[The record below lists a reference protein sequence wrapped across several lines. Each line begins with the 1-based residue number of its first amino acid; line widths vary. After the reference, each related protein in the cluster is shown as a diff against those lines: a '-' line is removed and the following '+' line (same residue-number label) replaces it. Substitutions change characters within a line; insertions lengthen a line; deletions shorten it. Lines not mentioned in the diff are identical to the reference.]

1 MLNSE
6 ITRRALQW
14 ASSPDCPVRALL
26 DHIHIVGRLRP
37 PQIEAIIVW
46 AYLKIAGE
54 GKPLG
59 TLFTQ
64 GFFTSDLD
72 LDSLSV
78 PVATREALEADPALL
93 ALYDFA
99 SARTGADERLP
110 DLAERIRE
118 SPDEVDAQ
126 AVVRAVFYDEDYTDY
141 LFSLPM
147 GAGKTFLIAALIHLE
162 LYFAVQ
168 APDNPAFARN
178 FLVLIP
184 SGLKSSIGPSLRTI
198 EHFDPTWVLPEPAAS
213 DVHRMIR
220 LDVLDEAKSAKKS
233 NKARNPNA
241 ARVAACAPF
250 EDAEG
255 HVFIVNAEKVIL
267 NRVPKDPDQFEL
279 VLKSDDDKDREENEL
294 RNLLGKLPR
303 LGIHIDEVHHAKA
316 DDIKLR
322 QVVNRWAER
331 GDVTAAYGYSG
342 TPYLKKAETIEA
354 EGVRLKFQQ
363 ITNTVYHYP
372 LTTAIEGFLKTP
384 TVKVAEGAES
394 MEIVHR
400 GVEDFYETYGDT
412 VYADGTR
419 AKLAV
424 YCSNIARLEEEVRP
438 FLTGT
443 LGVPEADVLVYH
455 KGNKAHPIPAE
466 NEAAFRLLD
475 RPESTVRVVL
485 LVQIGKEGWDCR
497 SLTGVVL
504 SQKGDSPRNMV
515 LQTSCRCLR
524 QVTPEDDDATAVVW
538 LNEYNAKAL
547 ESQLKT
553 EQHTSIA
560 ELNQLARGGTAEP
573 VERHSRIE
581 HLGLPEVPMLQ
592 LRVRHTEVTAT
603 EANPA
608 ATLDALAAELEASPS
623 PWARVSQVVE
633 SGLTDAEVRA
643 RRLVEATGTTEAT
656 WGAWRASLRRAGLG
670 VPDWPDLR
678 AHHDALRRI
687 FDAITTDDGDRRV
700 FNDLYR
706 RSDIEVTVRRAFHP
720 ARTLTTETETVPESA
735 RLLGV
740 GGVPPI
746 ASHGLLYPSEGDVA
760 EILRRDAAGIAGGGL
775 SPEDEETVRALERMG
790 RSEMAD
796 EIRRQGA
803 ALPVRM
809 KDRTFHYLPY
819 SFRGSRLELTTFTA
833 VLEADLFGRD
843 DLDVFFNGERRGRT
857 SLSEFR
863 IDCYRK
869 PTDRWLRLGF
879 YTPDFL
885 VTQRDPNGA
894 FRRIMIVETKG
905 AGYANEPTFVAK
917 RQFVEDWFLAENNK
931 AEGVPTFE
939 FLQLTDDE
947 DDATR
952 LARFQSCVETFFAP
966 DTATA

>member
-372 LTTAIEGFLKTP
+372 LTTAIEGFLETP

-455 KGNKAHPIPAE
+455 KGKRPIPKRSAV
-466 NEAAFRLLD
+466 AYGPPTRPSSPPPLSPPSRPPVSPLPRTPPPAFLSHQTPPPSRQWPWSLFSL
-475 RPESTVRVVL
+475 VL
-485 LVQIGKEGWDCR
+485 PLSPPR
-497 SLTGVVL
+497 APPPPPSLPL
-504 SQKGDSPRNMV
+504 PPPA
-515 LQTSCRCLR
+515 
-524 QVTPEDDDATAVVW
+524 TP
-538 LNEYNAKAL
+538 
-547 ESQLKT
+547 
-553 EQHTSIA
+553 
-560 ELNQLARGGTAEP
+560 GGP
-573 VERHSRIE
+573 
-581 HLGLPEVPMLQ
+581 
-592 LRVRHTEVTAT
+592 RVRLTRSRPRTRRPSVSSTGQS
-603 EANPA
+603 PPS
-608 ATLDALAAELEASPS
+608 ASS
-623 PWARVSQVVE
+623 SSSR
-633 SGLTDAEVRA
+633 SG
-643 RRLVEATGTTEAT
+643 
-656 WGAWRASLRRAGLG
+656 RRAGTAG
-670 VPDWPDLR
+670 V
-678 AHHDALRRI
+678 
-687 FDAITTDDGDRRV
+687 
-700 FNDLYR
+700 
-706 RSDIEVTVRRAFHP
+706 SP
-720 ARTLTTETETVPESA
+720 AS
-735 RLLGV
+735 
-740 GGVPPI
+740 
-746 ASHGLLYPSEGDVA
+746 S
-760 EILRRDAAGIAGGGL
+760 
-775 SPEDEETVRALERMG
+775 
-790 RSEMAD
+790 
-796 EIRRQGA
+796 
-803 ALPVRM
+803 
-809 KDRTFHYLPY
+809 
-819 SFRGSRLELTTFTA
+819 SR
-833 VLEADLFGRD
+833 
-843 DLDVFFNGERRGRT
+843 RRGTARAT
-857 SLSEFR
+857 WSSR
-863 IDCYRK
+863 PR
-869 PTDRWLRLGF
+869 
-879 YTPDFL
+879 
-885 VTQRDPNGA
+885 A
-894 FRRIMIVETKG
+894 
-905 AGYANEPTFVAK
+905 AASAK
-917 RQFVEDWFLAENNK
+917 
-931 AEGVPTFE
+931 
-939 FLQLTDDE
+939 
-947 DDATR
+947 
-952 LARFQSCVETFFAP
+952 
-966 DTATA
+966 

>member
-1 MLNSE
+1 MLHDL
-6 ITRRALQW
+6 ITERAREW
-14 ASSPDCPVRALL
+14 ARSPDCPFRSVL
-26 DHIHIVGRLRP
+26 DHIHGAGRLRP
-37 PQIEAIIVW
+37 PQVEAITVW
-46 AYLKIAGE
+46 AYLKTAGQ

-59 TLFTQ
+59 TLFAE
-64 GFFTSDLD
+64 GFFTPEVDLD
-72 LDSLSV
+72 TLSV
-78 PVATREALEADPALL
+78 PVPTRDALRADPALL
-93 ALYDFA
+93 ALYHYA
-99 SARTGADERLP
+99 SARAGSDERLP
-110 DLAERIRE
+110 ALAERVRE
-118 SPDEVDAQ
+118 DPDAVDARDVID
-126 AVVRAVFYDEDYTDY
+126 AMFYGEGYTDY
-141 LFSLPM
+141 LLSLPM

-162 LYFAVQ
+162 LYLAVQ
-168 APDNPAFARN
+168 APDHPAFARN

-220 LDVLDEAKSAKKS
+220 LDVLDEAKSGRKS

-250 EDAEG
+250 EDALG
-255 HVFIVNAEKVIL
+255 HVFVVNAEKVIL
-267 NRVPKDPDQFEL
+267 NRVPKDPDLFDDLLQ
-279 VLKSDDDKDREENEL
+279 SDDDRDREENEL

-303 LGIHIDEVHHAKA
+303 LGIHTDEVHHAQA

-331 GDVTAAYGYSG
+331 GDVAAAYGYSG

-354 EGVRLKFQQ
+354 QGVRLKFQQ

-384 TVKVAEGAES
+384 TVKVAENAEPL
-394 MEIVHR
+394 EIVRR
-400 GVEDFYETYGDT
+400 GVEDFYDCYGDT

-443 LGVPEADVLVYH
+443 LGIPEADVLTYH
-455 KGNKAHPIPAE
+455 KGNRAHPIPAE
-466 NEAAFRLLD
+466 NEAAFRMLD

-515 LQTSCRCLR
+515 LQTACRCLR
-524 QVTPEDDDATAVVW
+524 QVTPADDATALVW

-547 ESQLKT
+547 NDQLKT

-560 ELNQLARGGTAEP
+560 ELNKLARGEAAEP
-573 VERHSRIE
+573 VERHSRLD
-581 HLGLPEVPMLQ
+581 HLGLPEIPLLQ
-592 LRVRHTEVTAT
+592 LRVRHTETTAT
-603 EANPA
+603 AADPG
-608 ATLDALAAELEASPS
+608 ATLAALADDLEETPS
-623 PWARVSQVVE
+623 PWARTSQVVE
-633 SGLTDAEVRA
+633 TGLTDTDVRA
-643 RRLVEATGTTEAT
+643 RQLVETAGATAAT
-656 WGAWRASLRRAGLG
+656 WAAWRAGLRRAGLG
-670 VPDWPDLR
+670 VPDWRHLQ
-678 AHHDALRRI
+678 AHRDVLRRV
-687 FDAITTDDGDRRV
+687 FDAITTGAGGHRQ

-706 RSDIEVTVRRAFHP
+706 RAEVEAAVRRAFHP
-720 ARTLTTETETVPESA
+720 ARTLTTEAETVPESA

-740 GGVPPI
+740 GGVPALAP
-746 ASHGLLYPSEGDVA
+746 HDLLYPPASDVR
-760 EILRRDAAGIAGGGL
+760 EILRRDAAGEPGDGL
-775 SPEDEETVRALERMG
+775 SPKQQETIASLDDLGQHKMAAAL
-790 RSEMAD
+790 
-796 EIRRQGA
+796 RQKGS

-809 KDRTFHYLPY
+809 KDRTFQYLPY
-819 SFRGSRLELTTFTA
+819 SFRGSRLELNTFTA
-833 VLEADLFGRD
+833 VLEADLFGRA
-843 DLDVFFNGERRGRT
+843 DLDVFFNGERRGQA

-863 IDCYRK
+863 IDCYQK
-869 PTDRWLRLGF
+869 PADRWLRLGF

-885 VTQRDPNGA
+885 VTQRGADGA
-894 FRRIMIVETKG
+894 FRRVLIIETKG
-905 AGYANEPTFVAK
+905 AGYASEPTFVAK
-917 RQFVEDWFLAENNK
+917 RQFVEDWFRPTNN
-931 AEGVPTFE
+931 AAQGVPAFE

-952 LARFQSCVETFFAP
+952 LARFKDCVDTFFAP
-966 DTATA
+966 ATAA